1 MSQWSAPWNAPKVQV
16 EEVIAPVEAVPTPEP
31 VVEVTPEP
39 VQEVVVEEVVVAEE
53 APVTPKKK
61 KTEPTPAE

>member
-16 EEVIAPVEAVPTPEP
+16 EEVIVPVEAVPTPEP
-31 VVEVTPEP
+31 VVEATPEP
-39 VQEVVVEEVVVAEE
+39 VQEIVVEEVVAEE

>member
-31 VVEVTPEP
+31 VVEATPEP